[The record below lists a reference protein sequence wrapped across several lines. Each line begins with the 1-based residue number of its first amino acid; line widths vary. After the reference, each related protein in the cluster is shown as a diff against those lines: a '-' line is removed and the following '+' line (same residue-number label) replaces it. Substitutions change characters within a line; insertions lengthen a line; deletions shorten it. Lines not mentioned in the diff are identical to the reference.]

1 MMDEYSVLRDR
12 AVLAML
18 HMIVANQGTILA
30 LLSENVNEE
39 SRKEF
44 YDSAVKMRD
53 TEMDEY
59 LKLVNQ
65 K

>member
-1 MMDEYSVLRDR
+1 MDVYSVMKDR
-12 AVLAML
+12 AILAML
-18 HMIVANQGTILA
+18 HMIIANQGMILA
-30 LLSENVNEE
+30 LLSENVAEE

-53 TEMDEY
+53 TEMDKY

>member
-1 MMDEYSVLRDR
+1 MMDEYSVMRDR
-12 AVLAML
+12 SLLAML
-18 HMIVANQGTILA
+18 HMIVANQGMILA
-30 LLSENVNEE
+30 LLSENVAEE